1 VYLRIT
7 AELSQYQK
15 YIKPPSLKRWKD
27 YVSWG
32 YWRGSQHLNGRLLCS
47 YNTVHFLSNFG
58 EVNKRIIRKL
68 FPTSKISTVLQ
79 ELEGVTFAMALDLN
93 MGYYTIRLEP
103 DASRICTIIFS
114 WGKYSYKRLPMGI
127 ACSPDI
133 FQSKISELMESL
145 EYVQAYSDDL
155 LCISRSSLEDHLKK
169 LKRYSGAFETLAE
182 KSTLKN

>member
-1 VYLRIT
+1 
-7 AELSQYQK
+7 
-15 YIKPPSLKRWKD
+15 
-27 YVSWG
+27 
-32 YWRGSQHLNGRLLCS
+32 
-47 YNTVHFLSNFG
+47 
-58 EVNKRIIRKL
+58 
-68 FPTSKISTVLQ
+68 
-79 ELEGVTFAMALDLN
+79 MALDLN